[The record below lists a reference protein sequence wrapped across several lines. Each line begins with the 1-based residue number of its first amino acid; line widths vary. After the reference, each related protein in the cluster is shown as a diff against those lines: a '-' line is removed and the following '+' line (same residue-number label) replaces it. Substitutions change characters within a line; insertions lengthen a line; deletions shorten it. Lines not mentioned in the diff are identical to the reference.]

1 MSTPLRAGEQLAST
15 VCTTRVVV
23 VRAPSGGAVTLECGG
38 GPMIAATGSRPTGG
52 PVKDAVTM
60 LGKRYVNADQTVE
73 VLCTVPGI
81 GELSCDGV
89 AMTIKA
95 AKALPA
101 SD

>member
-1 MSTPLRAGEQLAST
+1 MPTPLRAGEQLAST
-15 VCTTRVVV
+15 ACTTRVVV
-23 VRAPSGGAVTLECGG
+23 VRAPSDGAVELECGG
-38 GPMIAATGSRPTGG
+38 SPMVAATGSRPTGG

-60 LGKRYVNADQTVE
+60 LGKRYVNEDQSLE

-81 GELSCDGV
+81 GSLSCDGV